1 MQEELT
7 TSRIV
12 HIKAFNNTYR
22 IVLTAL
28 FASLAVSIRIFKHS
42 IIGPVQIINLPAV
55 FTIFA
60 GLLLGAV
67 PGISVGLISFL
78 VSDLFLG
85 FGPWT
90 FVTATFM
97 ALIGGIFGLL
107 GNKITNR
114 AELFILI
121 VVLLFVNDVMTS
133 TILYMVMGFSFQFA
147 LVYSLVGLFIPIQG
161 GFMFGIGPIT
171 EISSALLVVLSLPLI
186 QNSINQVI

>member
-7 TSRIV
+7 TSRVIR
-12 HIKAFNNTYR
+12 IRAFNSTYR

-28 FASLAVSIRIFKHS
+28 FASLAISLRLFKHA
-42 IIGPVQIINLPAV
+42 IIGPIQIINLPAV

-60 GLLLGAV
+60 GLLLGSV
-67 PGISVGLISFL
+67 SGISVGLISFI

-107 GNKITNR
+107 GGKVTNR
-114 AELFILI
+114 PQLFILI
-121 VVLLFVNDVMTS
+121 VVLLFINDVMTS

-147 LVYSLVGLFIPIQG
+147 LIYSILGLFLPIQG

-171 EISSALLVVLSLPLI
+171 EISSALLVTLSLPLI
-186 QNSINQVI
+186 QNSINQVM